1 MRIRL
6 ATFLLL
12 ACTCA
17 AMSSAAALDLTVAQV
32 AGTDGAKVYRIASTG
47 EVKSAPAAV
56 WRILADYEHMADYVP
71 NLKSAR
77 VVSRNGD
84 KVIVE
89 QLGAARFLFFSH
101 DIRLVVQVQEQAP
114 DKFDVSLVEGDMKVY
129 RCSWELVPLPGG
141 GTRLLYSAA
150 IAPKFYVPAML
161 ESRLI
166 RNDIAT
172 MMAAVLARLDR
183 DNVPADVPSDVPPM
197 TRAR

>member
-1 MRIRL
+1 MIKRL
-6 ATFLLL
+6 LILLLL
-12 ACTCA
+12 ACSWPA
-17 AMSSAAALDLTVAQV
+17 VALELTVAVV
-32 AGTDGAKVYRIASTG
+32 AGPDGSKVYQIASNG
-47 EVKSAPAAV
+47 EVKAAPAVV

-101 DIRLVVQVQEQAP
+101 DIRLVVQVREQAP
-114 DKFDVSLVEGDMKVY
+114 NKFDVSLVDGDMKVY
-129 RCSWELVPLPGG
+129 RCSWELVPLPDG

-183 DNVPADVPSDVPPM
+183 ADVPSDVPPI

>member
-17 AMSSAAALDLTVAQV
+17 VMSSAAALDLTIAQV

-47 EVKSAPAAV
+47 EVKAAQAVV
-56 WRILADYEHMADYVP
+56 WRILADYEHMPDYVP

-101 DIRLVVQVQEQAP
+101 NIRLVVQVHEQAP
-114 DKFDVSLVEGDMKVY
+114 NKFDVTLVEGDMKVY
-129 RCSWELVPLPGG
+129 RCSWELVPLPDG

-150 IAPKFYVPAML
+150 IAPKFYVPGML
-161 ESRLI
+161 EARLI

-183 DNVPADVPSDVPPM
+183 PD
-197 TRAR
+197 